1 MSKVSFY
8 LLEHADARAQ
18 HLACK
23 LCQRALME
31 GLDVLLL
38 CRDDSEQHVLD
49 ELLWTYQ
56 PTSFIPHRIS
66 DARIYDPQVAV
77 HLSTSIE
84 AYLAAR
90 QDAIDTT
97 HEEDPMRRPL
107 LCINL
112 AAATIDPAQVERIFE
127 IIEAHE
133 EAKIQGRTR
142 YRAYQQQGIT
152 PVMHR
157 LAQAI

>member
-8 LLEHADARAQ
+8 LLEHIDARAR

-38 CRDDSEQHVLD
+38 CRDAAEQQQLD

-66 DARIYDPQVAV
+66 TEPVYDAQVAV
-77 HLSTSIE
+77 HLSSSLDS
-84 AYLAAR
+84 YLTARREIVGAAH
-90 QDAIDTT
+90 AETLS
-97 HEEDPMRRPL
+97 RPL

-112 AAATIDPAQVERIFE
+112 AAATIDPSQVERIFE

-142 YRAYQQQGIT
+142 YRAYQQRGIT

-157 LAQAI
+157 LTQVI